1 MDWSLSG
8 AALSSPPATPLQAG
22 TLSGGGLSFGIG
34 SKDVGIVA
42 LKSSEQGR
50 AFCGAPVGK
59 DGRKMCVGVAWGF
72 EVHRTKKVDLS
83 SIIGETLFICT
94 SVKPDAA
101 RMVVHLEPRI
111 SSRTLGS
118 SLSRYLQERR
128 SLDGWDTLFRG
139 ILATDEDDGVTEGDI
154 QNITKRVDNRGGQEK
169 YGVTPRK
176 KRPKLEINFPA
187 LEANYELTMP
197 EVETTLGDSPEEIIR
212 NLVTE
217 WRVMANNVNTLKEMV
232 NGCREVIREKSEAT
246 VEEFG

>member
-1 MDWSLSG
+1 
-8 AALSSPPATPLQAG
+8 
-22 TLSGGGLSFGIG
+22 
-34 SKDVGIVA
+34 VGIVA
-42 LKSSEQGR
+42 LKSIEQGR

-59 DGRKMCVGVAWGF
+59 DGRKMCVGVACGF
-72 EVHRTKKVDLS
+72 EVHRTKKVDLTA
-83 SIIGETLFICT
+83 IIGETLFICT
-94 SVKPDAA
+94 SVNPDAA
-101 RMVVHLEPRI
+101 RMVVHLESRI

-118 SLSRYLQERR
+118 NLPRYLKERR

-176 KRPKLEINFPA
+176 KRPKLEINSPA
-187 LEANYELTMP
+187 LEANYKLTIP

-232 NGCREVIREKSEAT
+232 NGCRDVIRERARRRLKNL
-246 VEEFG
+246 GN